1 MKKKH
6 ILLTI
11 FCLIII
17 NSDFIFTQIR
27 SDIPTEQKRIIEQ
40 MMKENPTYLQSSQIQ
55 NTTPDM
61 DFADSLF
68 IYIPEVDEIQPEP
81 DQLSYFGYDFFTTS
95 LDRAIWANQPPH
107 REYILG
113 SGDELIIEVWGD
125 TQLRSTHI
133 IDQYG
138 RIYVDKIG
146 QVHASGTTLQNIEAK
161 LLKKF
166 QNVYSS
172 LKGDQPT
179 AILDVSIGK
188 LKSINVTFV
197 GESILP
203 GIHAIHPF
211 STIITGL
218 MQTGGISQLGSLRDI
233 QIIRNGKKIT
243 SLDFYDYLS
252 NGNAESDRR
261 LLDGDILFIPIRYS
275 TIHVKGQVMRP
286 AIYELLPNETLDDII
301 HYSGGLTA
309 LSQPLVS
316 VHRPESATESSA
328 SHIINFNTQPT
339 FILKNSDK
347 IEVYAIS
354 ESDHTVNIFG
364 QVKNPGSYAF
374 DTEKETLLL
383 DILQLAGGI
392 NDETYLQTIYTNV
405 GEIIRNHPETNYPE
419 IIEFNIEKLISG
431 DLNENKV
438 LQNWDIILIRE
449 NPNYKTPKKVSLFG
463 EVNVPGIY
471 TLQKKWEN
479 LDDMIKRAGGFTD
492 QAFHDGIQL
501 YRNNDQVALN
511 NFEII
516 LLDGDSLMVPEHPGV
531 IQVLGEVNR
540 SGYIQY
546 DKKKSL
552 KNYIEN
558 AGGFTDYS
566 DKTNIT
572 IIYANGNV
580 KIKKRFKNPQISEGA
595 TIIVNKK
602 EETEPFSV
610 TDFSTNIASIITSL
624 ATLILLLNY

>member
-1 MKKKH
+1 
-6 ILLTI
+6 
-11 FCLIII
+11 
-17 NSDFIFTQIR
+17 
-27 SDIPTEQKRIIEQ
+27 
-40 MMKENPTYLQSSQIQ
+40 
-55 NTTPDM
+55 
-61 DFADSLF
+61 
-68 IYIPEVDEIQPEP
+68 
-81 DQLSYFGYDFFTTS
+81 
-95 LDRAIWANQPPH
+95 
-107 REYILG
+107 LG

-172 LKGDQPT
+172 LKGDQAT

-188 LKSINVTFV
+188 LKSINVTFI

-275 TIHVKGQVMRP
+275 TIYVKGQVMRP
-286 AIYELLPNETLDDII
+286 AIYEHLPNETLDDII
-301 HYSGGLTA
+301 HFAGGFTA
-309 LSQPLVS
+309 VSQQLIKVYKG
-316 VHRPESATESSA
+316 ESSTESSNT
-328 SHIINFNTQPT
+328 HLINFNTHPD
-339 FILKNSDK
+339 FILKDVDT
-347 IEVYAIS
+347 IEVYEIAK
-354 ESDHTVNIFG
+354 SDHKIYIFG
-364 QVKNPGSYAF
+364 QVKNPGSFAF

-492 QAFHDGIQL
+492 QAFHDGIRL
-501 YRNNDQVALN
+501 YRNNDQVALS

-580 KIKKRFKNPQISEGA
+580 KIKKRFKNPQISEGV

-624 ATLILLLNY
+624 ATLILLLNI